1 MKSIF
6 FCRRAPRCNRKSER
20 SEAIGILDWSGWG
33 TTNAHKFCSCGCCW
47 RLILLTLWGLK
58 AADLRRDN
66 RKWDWNV
73 FIAIFVVMA
82 VMNIV
87 WPFGSP

>member
-1 MKSIF
+1 MHID
-6 FCRRAPRCNRKSER
+6 
-20 SEAIGILDWSGWG
+20 L
-33 TTNAHKFCSCGCCW
+33 AHAAVAGV
-47 RLILLTLWGLK
+47 LILLTLWGLK
-58 AADLRRDN
+58 AAGLRRDD

-82 VMNIV
+82 VLNIV